1 MTTPNRPWRQEIELV
16 QNYSKHKTFTFT
28 TSGASAETVLDLSGL
43 MEECNKVSLVV
54 ELADAYLEFDDT
66 ATTTSMLIPQD
77 EGYFDDSIYVGSK
90 ISIIRAGAVN
100 ARVRGI
106 IWGR

>member
-1 MTTPNRPWRQEIELV
+1 MTTVRPWRQEIELL
-16 QNYSKHKTFTFT
+16 QNYSKHKTFTVT
-28 TSGASAETVLDLSGL
+28 TSSANATTVVDLSGL
-43 MEECNKVSLVV
+43 MEECNKVSLIV
-54 ELADAYLEFDDT
+54 ELADAYVEFDGD

-77 EGYFDDSIYVGSK
+77 EGYFDDSVYIGSK
-90 ISIIRAGAVN
+90 ISIIRAGDVD